1 MVYRNVE
8 QLELHLAALENGVG
22 KDSGCKSVDIAVRD
36 LMRIGISA
44 REAKQDRARQ
54 QSEHR
59 KAVEKAQDLVE
70 PKRKSIQPFI
80 TASMASSTVRA
91 FCCDTA
97 LLIHQFSR
105 DGLTSLLLDP
115 AVKHGDGG
123 DGGAG
128 AGEGEGREKYTTM
141 MMSCTS
147 STRTPGTSTTRVRP
161 RCTCLLVKSTTSAS
175 VLGRA
180 ARRKVSKESGVFERD
195 QTAPWGW
202 LGPLRL

>member
-22 KDSGCKSVDIAVRD
+22 KDSGCKSADIAVRD

-97 LLIHQFSR
+97 LLI
-105 DGLTSLLLDP
+105 
-115 AVKHGDGG
+115 
-123 DGGAG
+123 
-128 AGEGEGREKYTTM
+128 
-141 MMSCTS
+141 
-147 STRTPGTSTTRVRP
+147 

-175 VLGRA
+175 VLERA
-180 ARRKVSKESGVFERD
+180 ARKKVSKESGVFERD

>member
-8 QLELHLAALENGVG
+8 QPELHLAALENGVG

-36 LMRIGISA
+36 LMQIGISS

-70 PKRKSIQPFI
+70 PKRKSTQPFI

-105 DGLTSLLLDP
+105 DGLTSLLLGP
-115 AVKHGDGG
+115 AGKHGDGG

-128 AGEGEGREKYTTM
+128 AGEGEGEEEVHNDDDEPHLVDKDAGDEYDPR
-141 MMSCTS
+141 
-147 STRTPGTSTTRVRP
+147 RP

>member
-115 AVKHGDGG
+115 AGKHGDGG

-128 AGEGEGREKYTTM
+128 EGEGEG
-141 MMSCTS
+141 
-147 STRTPGTSTTRVRP
+147 
-161 RCTCLLVKSTTSAS
+161 LLT
-175 VLGRA
+175 
-180 ARRKVSKESGVFERD
+180 FD
-195 QTAPWGW
+195 F
-202 LGPLRL
+202 

>member
-1 MVYRNVE
+1 MVYRNAE
-8 QLELHLAALENGVG
+8 QLELHLALENGVG
-22 KDSGCKSVDIAVRD
+22 KDSGCKSADIAVRD

-80 TASMASSTVRA
+80 TASMASSMVLA

-115 AVKHGDGG
+115 SGQHGDGG

-128 AGEGEGREKYTTM
+128 AGEGEGVEEVHNDDDEPHLVDKDAGDEYDPSAPTMHVPAREEYDERE
-141 MMSCTS
+141 CFGTS
-147 STRTPGTSTTRVRP
+147 SEEEG
-161 RCTCLLVKSTTSAS
+161 
-175 VLGRA
+175 
-180 ARRKVSKESGVFERD
+180 
-195 QTAPWGW
+195 Q
-202 LGPLRL
+202 

>member
-36 LMRIGISA
+36 LIRIGISA

-115 AVKHGDGG
+115 AGKHGDGG

-128 AGEGEGREKYTTM
+128 AGEGEGEEEVHNDDDEPHLVDKDAGDEYDPSAPAMHVPAREEYDERE
-141 MMSCTS
+141 CFGTS
-147 STRTPGTSTTRVRP
+147 SEEEG
-161 RCTCLLVKSTTSAS
+161 
-175 VLGRA
+175 
-180 ARRKVSKESGVFERD
+180 
-195 QTAPWGW
+195 Q
-202 LGPLRL
+202 

>member
-22 KDSGCKSVDIAVRD
+22 KDSGCKSADIAVRD

-70 PKRKSIQPFI
+70 PKRKSKRKSIQPFI

-91 FCCDTA
+91 FCCDTS
-97 LLIHQFSR
+97 LLIYQFSR
-105 DGLTSLLLDP
+105 D
-115 AVKHGDGG
+115 
-123 DGGAG
+123 
-128 AGEGEGREKYTTM
+128 
-141 MMSCTS
+141 
-147 STRTPGTSTTRVRP
+147 
-161 RCTCLLVKSTTSAS
+161 
-175 VLGRA
+175 
-180 ARRKVSKESGVFERD
+180 ARRRPALYIASNVAECELRAFNIDNWANRGQSK
-195 QTAPWGW
+195 
-202 LGPLRL
+202 L